1 MCKNH
6 LRLGQVVKSRAG
18 RDKDRFFIIV
28 GFEGDQ
34 YLFLAD
40 GDLRKIDKP
49 KKKKVKHIAKL
60 NTVVEQVA
68 EKLEQ
73 GKKVTNAELRRHLK
87 NLGYL

>member
-18 RDKDRFFIIV
+18 RDKDRVFIIV